1 MEKTQLQNYHVH
13 YGPAQGW
20 SRVDLRELWRY
31 KDLIWLFVKRDF
43 NVMYKQ
49 TVLGPA
55 WILINPLM
63 STAMY
68 CVMFGTIAQLSTD
81 GVPQILFYLAGTAL
95 WGFFSSCIN
104 KVSGT
109 FTTNSNIFSKVYF
122 PRLAMPISTVISGL
136 INFLVQFAL
145 FFILLLVYLAKG
157 EVSPHWGMLLLCVPL
172 VLQVGLLGLGCGI
185 IVSSLTTRYR
195 DLMVVVTFGVQL
207 WMYGSPV
214 VYPLSM
220 ITHPV
225 LRAVM
230 VINPMT
236 APMESFR
243 YIFFGT
249 GQVTGVMW
257 ASSLIWTVALL
268 ALALCL
274 DPLQPINKKLW
285 TPAFVFAAG
294 AYSLGMFALFYYI
307 IDVCQWRRWSYF
319 FKVIGVNSITIYM
332 VQRIVRVSYTS
343 EFFFGGL
350 ASKLSPEAAAVVLSA
365 GYVAVCWL
373 LLWFLDRKKIYLKI

>member
-172 VLQVGLLGLGCGI
+172 VLQVGLLGLGCG
-185 IVSSLTTRYR
+185 
-195 DLMVVVTFGVQL
+195 
-207 WMYGSPV
+207 PA
-214 VYPLSM
+214 VYVRLARRLPAVDD
-220 ITHPV
+220 HPP
-225 LRAVM
+225 RPA
-230 VINPMT
+230 
-236 APMESFR
+236 R
-243 YIFFGT
+243 RHGH
-249 GQVTGVMW
+249 
-257 ASSLIWTVALL
+257 
-268 ALALCL
+268 
-274 DPLQPINKKLW
+274 QPH
-285 TPAFVFAAG
+285 
-294 AYSLGMFALFYYI
+294 
-307 IDVCQWRRWSYF
+307 
-319 FKVIGVNSITIYM
+319 
-332 VQRIVRVSYTS
+332 
-343 EFFFGGL
+343 
-350 ASKLSPEAAAVVLSA
+350 
-365 GYVAVCWL
+365 
-373 LLWFLDRKKIYLKI
+373 DRTDG

>member
-109 FTTNSNIFSKVYF
+109 FTTNSNILCSLHCFSSCCLSTLPKA
-122 PRLAMPISTVISGL
+122 RSARTGACCCCACRWCCRSACWALA
-136 INFLVQFAL
+136 A
-145 FFILLLVYLAKG
+145 
-157 EVSPHWGMLLLCVPL
+157 
-172 VLQVGLLGLGCGI
+172 
-185 IVSSLTTRYR
+185 
-195 DLMVVVTFGVQL
+195 
-207 WMYGSPV
+207 
-214 VYPLSM
+214 
-220 ITHPV
+220 
-225 LRAVM
+225 
-230 VINPMT
+230 
-236 APMESFR
+236 
-243 YIFFGT
+243 
-249 GQVTGVMW
+249 
-257 ASSLIWTVALL
+257 ASS
-268 ALALCL
+268 C
-274 DPLQPINKKLW
+274 
-285 TPAFVFAAG
+285 PA
-294 AYSLGMFALFYYI
+294 
-307 IDVCQWRRWSYF
+307 
-319 FKVIGVNSITIYM
+319 
-332 VQRIVRVSYTS
+332 
-343 EFFFGGL
+343 
-350 ASKLSPEAAAVVLSA
+350 
-365 GYVAVCWL
+365 
-373 LLWFLDRKKIYLKI
+373 